1 VLNEALHVTIAPLLI
16 HSTVQSR
23 ETLPVTTH
31 RTLHAMSES
40 SSPAHVP
47 DGQPNPVLVGPGMKA
62 LRDEAYSKA
71 TNATPSLDTDKT
83 HPVDSDAPSYF
94 AGIPGTRTESMDSSD
109 LATSGAE
116 SRRKT
121 SAGEDLLRRLSL
133 TGPASPMSPGIDPR
147 EEHPGLRLSGRVISA
162 AFCIPYKLYFKAG
175 SDWVSTSIFLL
186 CIYRSQLLTNHLVFT
201 DRETPVWHLG
211 FIRLLCSSGIR

>member
-1 VLNEALHVTIAPLLI
+1 MTIAPVLT

-23 ETLPVTTH
+23 EKLPVTTH

-40 SSPAHVP
+40 SSPTHVP
-47 DGQPNPVLVGPGMKA
+47 DEQPNPVLVGPGMQA
-62 LRDEAYSKA
+62 LHHEAYSKA
-71 TNATPSLDTDKT
+71 TNATPSLDMDKT

-94 AGIPGTRTESMDSSD
+94 ANIPGAKTESMEPTDLPSSG
-109 LATSGAE
+109 SQP
-116 SRRKT
+116 RRKT

-175 SDWVSTSIFLL
+175 SDWVCIGLFLHCKSRPITDSL
-186 CIYRSQLLTNHLVFT
+186 CGVT
-201 DRETPVWHLG
+201 DRETPVWHFGL
-211 FIRLLCSSGIR
+211 IRLVCSSGIR